1 MALCLRGRHFRKGV
15 WASSSNIEVH
25 NQIFY
30 QRILCKHLHIFTYSD
45 GSITKPFYNVFD
57 RVKWIPHG
65 LRASIGLQQS
75 LPIFACAAPL
85 LCIFTALHRQLYF
98 HIYNTSKSSAR
109 VEQYHMTIL
118 TRALEL
124 KPFLA
129 GTFCCFLVLSLTI
142 TSSTNTSLTLYHRT
156 CDLKVQFLKDT
167 KEVTAGRKWLLH
179 RAFCSFS
186 AIWYMAII
194 NTNCI
199 EN

>member
-25 NQIFY
+25 NQRFY

-57 RVKWIPHG
+57 RVQWIPHG

-118 TRALEL
+118 THSNWNLSWPVPSVVFWFFPWRLHR
-124 KPFLA
+124 
-129 GTFCCFLVLSLTI
+129 VRIHLSL
-142 TSSTNTSLTLYHRT
+142 S
-156 CDLKVQFLKDT
+156 
-167 KEVTAGRKWLLH
+167 
-179 RAFCSFS
+179 
-186 AIWYMAII
+186 II
-194 NTNCI
+194 ELAT
-199 EN
+199 